1 MLRFLL
7 AWTSAT
13 ASLVLLV
20 WGVGGA
26 ASAQSSEDAG
36 TIQEI
41 KPIVPGLSVGKG
53 DRVLLSVIVT
63 GRGGDDDQSPASTV
77 NLTWSA
83 SAGELEVHNDTAR
96 AIYTA
101 PRILGTQTVTA
112 SAGSACVGDAT
123 DCDATFTIRV
133 RNIHR
138 PPPYNPPGEI
148 PAALEDDE
156 GNQYVVFTPE
166 DGGTFNG
173 DEFWVSTSWG
183 VVRNGEY
190 IGVRMFDEGAALNA
204 GMSHHDYTFSG
215 NQYTIS
221 IVDAEGIPIAS
232 YALDGRV
239 YVCILVPDEL
249 RPNLSSIVVVAKNT
263 DGTLTATSFRW
274 QIRRSSYYS
283 CGYTSTLPATVAVGI
298 PVKPPEFEQVEM
310 LPATGGTAPTSPGI
324 FVWTFL
330 SGVALVATGTLAN
343 TYRRRN
349 RAGFG

>member
-1 MLRFLL
+1 MLRFRLVWS
-7 AWTSAT
+7 AAT

-20 WGVGGA
+20 WGMGGA

-36 TIQEI
+36 SIQEI
-41 KPIVPGLSVGKG
+41 KPIAPVLNVDKG

-63 GRGGDDDQSPASTV
+63 GRGGDDDQSLASTV

-83 SAGELEVHNDTAR
+83 SAGELEVQNDTTR

-101 PRILGTQTVTA
+101 PRILGAHTVTA

-133 RNIHR
+133 RKIYR
-138 PPPYNPPGEI
+138 PSPYNPPGEI
-148 PAALEDDE
+148 PTALVDAE
-156 GNQYVVFTPE
+156 GNRYVVFTPE

-173 DEFWVSTSWG
+173 DEFWVSASRG

-239 YVCILVPDEL
+239 DVCILVPDEL
-249 RPNLSSIVVVAKNT
+249 RPNLSSIVVVAENA

-274 QIRRSSYYS
+274 QITRSSYYS
-283 CGYTSTLPATVAVGI
+283 CGYSSTLPATVAIGV
-298 PVKPPEFEQVEM
+298 PSDPPELKPAEM
-310 LPATGGTAPTSPGI
+310 LPATGGVAPTSQDL
-324 FVWTFL
+324 FVWTL
-330 SGVALVATGTLAN
+330 LAGAALIATGTLAN
-343 TYRRRN
+343 TYRRGNQTGIR
-349 RAGFG
+349 